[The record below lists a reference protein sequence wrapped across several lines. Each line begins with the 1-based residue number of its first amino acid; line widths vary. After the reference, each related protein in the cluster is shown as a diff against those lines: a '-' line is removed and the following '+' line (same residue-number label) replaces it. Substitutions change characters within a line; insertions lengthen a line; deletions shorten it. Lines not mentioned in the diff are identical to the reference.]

1 MTINA
6 DEITEVLKSYI
17 ENYTATFEE
26 STYGSIIQVGDNITR
41 IYGLSD
47 ARAGELVLFENGTYG
62 IIMNLEEYCIGC
74 VILGSDVDI
83 QEGQSVKRTGK
94 IARVPVGKQLLGR
107 AVNPLGIPI
116 DGKGPIKAEKSRP
129 VEFPAPRVIDRQ
141 PVSKPLYT
149 GIKAIDSLVPIGRG
163 QREMIIG
170 DRQTGKTAIAID
182 TILNQTPEDVYCI
195 YVAIGQKTS
204 SVASVIEILRR
215 YDKLKNTTIVM
226 ASANEPASL
235 LYLAPYAGCAIAE
248 EYMYNGEDALVIY
261 DDLTKHANAYR
272 ELSLLLRRPPG
283 REAYPGDVFY
293 LHSRLLERSARL
305 SDMLGGGSSTA
316 LPIVETQMGDVS
328 AYIPTNIISITDGQ
342 IYLDRDLFHKGIRPA
357 VDVGLSVSRVGG
369 SAQIPAMKKVAAPLR
384 LDLAQFRELEAFMKF
399 SSEELEKGCRSM
411 MVRGKRITEVLK
423 QNQFNPVSAPYQ
435 IAVLYSAARG
445 HIDDLPLDQV
455 QVMETM
461 FISFL
466 KGNFPQYENQI
477 RATGE
482 FTRLAEDIL
491 LDAIHKFK
499 KIYLTEYIGHERIE
513 STREDSFHK
522 RIWKEIEEEEHEAEE
537 KEEELE
543 AGLEEVRKFLGQ

>member
-1 MTINA
+1 MTLNA
-6 DEITEVLKSYI
+6 DEITEVLKKHI
-17 ENYTATFEE
+17 ENYNATFEE
-26 STYGSIIQVGDNITR
+26 STYGTIIQVGDNIAR

-47 ARAGELVLFENGTYG
+47 ARSGELIQFENGTYG
-62 IIMNLEEYCIGC
+62 IVMNLEEYSIGC

-83 QEGQSVKRTGK
+83 QEGQKVKRAGRIARIPTGK
-94 IARVPVGKQLLGR
+94 ELLGR
-107 AVNPLGIPI
+107 VVNPLGIPL
-116 DGKGPIKAEKSRP
+116 DGKGPIRTETTRP
-129 VEFPAPRVIDRQ
+129 VEFPAPRVVERQ
-141 PVSKPLYT
+141 PVNKPLYT

-182 TILNQTPEDVYCI
+182 AILNQKPEDVYCV

-204 SVASVIEILRR
+204 SIASVIEILRR
-215 YDKLKNTTIVM
+215 HDRLKNTTIVN

-248 EYMYNGEDALVIY
+248 EYMYNGDDALVIY

-305 SDMLGGGSSTA
+305 SDSLGGGSSTA

-369 SAQIPAMKKVAAPLR
+369 SAQIQAMKKITAPLR
-384 LDLAQFRELEAFMKF
+384 LDLAQFRELETFMKF
-399 SSEELEKGCRSM
+399 SSEQLDRGCQNI
-411 MVRGKRITEVLK
+411 MVRGARITEVLK
-423 QNQFNPVSAPYQ
+423 QKQFSPVSAPYQ

-445 HIDDLPLDQV
+445 YIDDVPPDQV
-455 QVMETM
+455 QVVESML
-461 FISFL
+461 ISFL

-491 LDAIHKFK
+491 LNAIHKFK
-499 KIYLTEYIGHERIE
+499 KIYLHELVEHEKVE
-513 STREDSFHK
+513 SDHEDSFHR
-522 RIWKEIEEEEHEAEE
+522 RIWKEIEEKEHEVN
-537 KEEELE
+537 ELE
-543 AGLEEVRKFLGQ
+543 GELNADLEEVRKSIGQ